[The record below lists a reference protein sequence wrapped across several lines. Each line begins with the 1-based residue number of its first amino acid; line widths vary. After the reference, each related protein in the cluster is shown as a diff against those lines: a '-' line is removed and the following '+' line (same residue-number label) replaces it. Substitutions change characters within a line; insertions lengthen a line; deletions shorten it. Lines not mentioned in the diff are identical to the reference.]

1 MARRADA
8 RGGGGGGGGKFMSRM
23 VTGQKPIHV
32 RPPRPEKERVDM
44 VPRDVVERCIVALFE
59 KRGSTREAAMEDL
72 VGALEGHVSAR
83 EVSCKYTTIVSRCV
97 FSLKKG
103 SVREARLAY
112 RAIGILALTLG
123 GGGDDTAGAKDVLAE
138 AFPFL
143 AKTVEASHDM
153 AKVLAAIDGLAVA
166 TFAGEDGDDEIE
178 RSMDAIW
185 GGVIDPSS
193 AGPGGSRLAAGDAR
207 KTTPE
212 ALAAAVS
219 AWAFLLTVVHDRYEA
234 EEGESCKDKI
244 ALLAK
249 LLDDHDDRGVR
260 VAAGEAIAA
269 CVELKLAHDTPPEDM
284 EALNA
289 TVSYLATEP
298 SGKGAGDKRRHA
310 GQKDIFRQIEIF
322 LDDGEAPTKSVRTS
336 SSRQSV
342 LKVTTWTKL
351 LQLNFLTRY
360 LGNGFH
366 SHLQHNPLFGE
377 TFEVDGDE
385 VEGLPAARKMMSR
398 KQREKKRTLERR
410 RCREAVWKEKNKFGL
425 PEEEPE
431 RGTTALMLLPALA
444 CCHHMLPPVHR
455 QPHLLPPTAPATA
468 SHMLPP
474 VQQPILLLDACGG
487 GMSIYYQKINQRV
500 AVLEKAAV
508 SVHESRASTRE
519 AALASLVGALEGFV
533 PAHFIGWHHRGEIV
547 RGCCASI
554 KKGAAKE
561 ARLALRAVALL
572 AVTLGP
578 GSKRRILPAETYN
591 PLEPGPGSKKIMA
604 ETFPLVSRIL
614 EVSTDASLVI
624 AALESLAVVAFVD
637 VAAENMDDT
646 EACMKALW
654 GLIRPST
661 GPKLGGAARKTS
673 PHVLAAA
680 VSAWTLVLTTT
691 DGWKKKKAASSSP
704 TAGRW

>member
-1 MARRADA
+1 MVM
-8 RGGGGGGGGKFMSRM
+8 GKFIRRSN
-23 VTGQKPIHV
+23 
-32 RPPRPEKERVDM
+32 
-44 VPRDVVERCIVALFE
+44 
-59 KRGSTREAAMEDL
+59 
-72 VGALEGHVSAR
+72 GHAS
-83 EVSCKYTTIVSRCV
+83 SS
-97 FSLKKG
+97 SSMLD
-103 SVREARLAY
+103 
-112 RAIGILALTLG
+112 
-123 GGGDDTAGAKDVLAE
+123 DDT
-138 AFPFL
+138 
-143 AKTVEASHDM
+143 
-153 AKVLAAIDGLAVA
+153 
-166 TFAGEDGDDEIE
+166 
-178 RSMDAIW
+178 
-185 GGVIDPSS
+185 SS
-193 AGPGGSRLAAGDAR
+193 
-207 KTTPE
+207 
-212 ALAAAVS
+212 
-219 AWAFLLTVVHDRYEA
+219 
-234 EEGESCKDKI
+234 
-244 ALLAK
+244 
-249 LLDDHDDRGVR
+249 
-260 VAAGEAIAA
+260 
-269 CVELKLAHDTPPEDM
+269 
-284 EALNA
+284 
-289 TVSYLATEP
+289 
-298 SGKGAGDKRRHA
+298 
-310 GQKDIFRQIEIF
+310 
-322 LDDGEAPTKSVRTS
+322 
-336 SSRQSV
+336 
-342 LKVTTWTKL
+342 
-351 LQLNFLTRY
+351 
-360 LGNGFH
+360 
-366 SHLQHNPLFGE
+366 
-377 TFEVDGDE
+377 
-385 VEGLPAARKMMSR
+385 
-398 KQREKKRTLERR
+398 
-410 RCREAVWKEKNKFGL
+410 
-425 PEEEPE
+425 
-431 RGTTALMLLPALA
+431 
-444 CCHHMLPPVHR
+444 
-455 QPHLLPPTAPATA
+455 
-468 SHMLPP
+468 
-474 VQQPILLLDACGG
+474 ACGG

-704 TAGRW
+704 TAWRDTAAHLASLLHSDSRAVRMAAGEALAVTIEMKLLTRDSNGALISGVAARASELANEAAGAGVGKANFVEQKELFNSITTFLAGGKAPASSVRASSSHHGRLTASTWTDIVRLNFLRRFLAGGFLHHLQGKGLMGQVFVIDDDEVTGKLSAARSKRSLMKDTRIVKELNGGRGGGGGAMDEKKEKKQEMIKNSLEKKRTVKKERLKAYELKHGSSDL

>member
-377 TFEVDGDE
+377 TFEVDGNE

-431 RGTTALMLLPALA
+431 SGTTALMLLPALA

-474 VQQPILLLDACGG
+474 VQQPILLLE
-487 GMSIYYQKINQRV
+487 Y
-500 AVLEKAAV
+500 
-508 SVHESRASTRE
+508 
-519 AALASLVGALEGFV
+519 
-533 PAHFIGWHHRGEIV
+533 
-547 RGCCASI
+547 
-554 KKGAAKE
+554 
-561 ARLALRAVALL
+561 
-572 AVTLGP
+572 
-578 GSKRRILPAETYN
+578 
-591 PLEPGPGSKKIMA
+591 
-604 ETFPLVSRIL
+604 
-614 EVSTDASLVI
+614 
-624 AALESLAVVAFVD
+624 
-637 VAAENMDDT
+637 
-646 EACMKALW
+646 
-654 GLIRPST
+654 
-661 GPKLGGAARKTS
+661 
-673 PHVLAAA
+673 
-680 VSAWTLVLTTT
+680 
-691 DGWKKKKAASSSP
+691 
-704 TAGRW
+704 